1 MGARGGG
8 GGRGGRGGGGGRML
22 TPKDMKEAK
31 QSVSTAQAGVSR
43 AHKSP
48 NVAMG
53 EFHMA
58 QTSAV
63 KKSAIAKINK
73 AQDALTKAQSK
84 LDTAQKSLAAKSKA
98 YQSGKKYNGN

>member
-1 MGARGGG
+1 
-8 GGRGGRGGGGGRML
+8 
-22 TPKDMKEAK
+22 
-31 QSVSTAQAGVSR
+31 
-43 AHKSP
+43 
-48 NVAMG
+48 MG

-63 KKSAIAKINK
+63 KKDAIAKISK
-73 AQDALTKAQSK
+73 AQDALAKAQSK